1 MLSTKT
7 FDCPFPKYSK
17 AAARLSAGG
26 VLKSKPFDFHGRSWR
41 IKVYPAGLSPDTGD
55 FVAVFVK
62 CRTEAFGRFEL
73 TVAILDATG
82 RDTVFDDATARSTL
96 AVREHGHS
104 KGYVEFARRREMEA
118 SSCLHTDSL
127 TVRCTLTVDATVVSK
142 PSAFPWRL
150 TARNRKAGG
159 DAMDVPTTSSAF
171 ESSAPY
177 MDAGAS
183 SSTSTRAPEI
193 VSESH
198 TLTIASF
205 SAKKASLQC
214 GECVRSAQ
222 FRVGGSNW
230 YIKVYPNG
238 HDDSSK
244 DSVSC
249 FLARGKSGEPE
260 TTAEFTF
267 ELVSLADAAGNNNKS
282 AKARVTFANDA
293 GNSEHLGLQRAAADL
308 QQMSSDDRLVV
319 RCRLGVFRGKPPS
332 PLLAE
337 QPTITVP
344 PDDLPAAFLW
354 LLDSKECSDITY
366 EVGGTPFRAHSCV
379 LAARSRVFRQQVR
392 ELNDRQDNLWRYIQN
407 EDEEMTA
414 TAFEA
419 LLHVVYTDQLP
430 DMTYVEPTDETV
442 GAMLFAAERYDVERL
457 KLRCEEWLCTLVTPF
472 TVADILSMA
481 VRYDCQLLQDACVR
495 YAAPEYIWER
505 VKETE
510 GFVRLRTSC
519 PHIVREIE
527 SKQRQY

>member
-1 MLSTKT
+1 M
-7 FDCPFPKYSK
+7 
-17 AAARLSAGG
+17 
-26 VLKSKPFDFHGRSWR
+26 
-41 IKVYPAGLSPDTGD
+41 
-55 FVAVFVK
+55 VAVACCFTIVAVGTSPGIDGAMYVTVTAEALMHWDGRELPAAWRCLVDGHVFV
-62 CRTEAFGRFEL
+62 
-73 TVAILDATG
+73 
-82 RDTVFDDATARSTL
+82 
-96 AVREHGHS
+96 
-104 KGYVEFARRREMEA
+104 
-118 SSCLHTDSL
+118 
-127 TVRCTLTVDATVVSK
+127 
-142 PSAFPWRL
+142 
-150 TARNRKAGG
+150 
-159 DAMDVPTTSSAF
+159 
-171 ESSAPY
+171 
-177 MDAGAS
+177 GAS
-183 SSTSTRAPEI
+183 SSTSTHALEI
-193 VSESH
+193 VSGSH

-222 FRVGGSNW
+222 FRVGESNW

-238 HDDSSK
+238 HDDGSR

-267 ELVSLADAAGNNNKS
+267 ELLNFADAAGNKS
-282 AKARVTFANDA
+282 AKERVTFANDA

-354 LLDSKECSDITY
+354 LLNSKECSDITY

-379 LAARSRVFRQQVR
+379 LAARSR
-392 ELNDRQDNLWRYIQN
+392 N

-414 TAFEA
+414 NAFEA

-510 GFVRLRTSC
+510 GFVRLRASC

-527 SKQRQY
+527 SKRRQY

>member
-7 FDCPFPKYSK
+7 FDCPFLKYSK

-26 VLKSKPFDFHGRSWR
+26 VLKSKPFEFHGRSWR
-41 IKVYPAGLSPDTGD
+41 FKVYPAGLSPDTGD

-73 TVAILDATG
+73 TVAILDGTG
-82 RDTVFDDATARSTL
+82 RYTVFDDATARSTL

-104 KGYVEFARRREMEA
+104 KGYVEFARRREIEA
-118 SSCLHTDSL
+118 SSCLHTDTL
-127 TVRCTLTVDATVVSK
+127 TVQCTLSVDATVVPK
-142 PSAFPWRL
+142 PSAFPWGFM
-150 TARNRKAGG
+150 ARNRKAGG
-159 DAMDVPTTSSAF
+159 GVAMDR
-171 ESSAPY
+171 SAPY
-177 MDAGAS
+177 MDTGAS

-222 FRVGGSNW
+222 FGVGGSNW

-238 HDDSSK
+238 HDDGSR

-267 ELVSLADAAGNNNKS
+267 ELVNAAGNDNKS
-282 AKARVTFANDA
+282 AKVRVTFANDA
-293 GNSEHLGLQRAAADL
+293 SNAEHLGLQRAAADL
-308 QQMSSDDRLVV
+308 QQQMRRRDRDDDRLVV

-344 PDDLPAAFLW
+344 PDDLAAAFLW
-354 LLDSKECSDITY
+354 LLNSKECSDITY

-392 ELNDRQDNLWRYIQN
+392 ELNDRQDNLWRNIQN

-414 TAFEA
+414 NAFEA

-442 GAMLFAAERYDVERL
+442 AAMLFAAERYDVERL
-457 KLRCEEWLCTLVTPF
+457 KLRCEEWLCTFVTPL
-472 TVADILSMA
+472 TVADILCMA
-481 VRYDCQLLQDACVR
+481 VRYGCQLLQDACVR
-495 YAAPEYIWER
+495 YAAPEYIWEL
-505 VKETE
+505 VKQTE
-510 GFVRLRTSC
+510 GFLQLRASC

-527 SKQRQY
+527 SKHTGANIS